1 MKFIVCLKQVPETE
15 SVKMDEKTGTLMRTG
30 IKGITNPYDLYALE
44 AALRLKEVY
53 HGEIIAISM
62 GPPQAEE
69 SLREA
74 ISYGADEAILLSDR
88 LFAGADTLA
97 TSYTLAQVIKKI
109 GNFDLVLCGKE
120 AIDGNTAQVGPQ
132 LAQRLSLPYAAYV
145 REIRIEEG
153 KIIVERAL
161 EDGCQTLALPLPALV
176 TVVKEI
182 GEPRLP
188 SIRGKMQAK
197 KAHIPIWVAKDIS
210 AIPEKIGLTGSATRV
225 IKIFSPPLREKR
237 GIISGTVEEQ
247 AKKLLSHLQTQGI
260 LKSGNRDGY

>member
-1 MKFIVCLKQVPETE
+1 MNFIVCLKQVPETE
-15 SVKMDEKTGTLMRTG
+15 SVKMDEKTGTLMRTSV
-30 IKGITNPYDLYALE
+30 KGITNPYDLYALE

-53 HGEIIAISM
+53 HGKITAISM

-69 SLREA
+69 TLREA
-74 ISYGADEAILLSDR
+74 ISYGADGAVLLSDP

-97 TSYTLAQVIKKI
+97 TSYTLAQAIRKMAK
-109 GNFDLVLCGKE
+109 FDLVLCGKE

-145 REIRIEEG
+145 HKIRIEEG
-153 KIIVERAL
+153 KIITERVL
-161 EDGCQTLALPLPALV
+161 EDGCQTLALPLPALI
-176 TVVKEI
+176 TIVKEI

-188 SIRGKMQAK
+188 SIRGKMRAK
-197 KAHIPIWVAKDIS
+197 KAHIPIWKAKDIS

-237 GIISGTVEEQ
+237 AIITGTAEEQ
-247 AKKLLSHLQTQGI
+247 AKKLLGHLQTQGI
-260 LKSGNRDGY
+260 LK